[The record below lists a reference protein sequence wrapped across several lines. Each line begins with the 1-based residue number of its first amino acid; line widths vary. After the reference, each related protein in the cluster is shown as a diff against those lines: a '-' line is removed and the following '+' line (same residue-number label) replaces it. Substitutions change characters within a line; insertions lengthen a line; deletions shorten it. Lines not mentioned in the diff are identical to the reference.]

1 MVTQQSHIINSTKEI
16 FSSYIQNRILIFSNN
31 EKRTSNIYH
40 SLISQS
46 YILAKCY
53 NVELY
58 EKESIYLQWNFKLM
72 LYLLGVAT
80 QIRLY
85 NWWRKPEF
93 HTSSPSSKRS
103 IFNPRQNNADDK
115 AITLVSHKQQSTQQQ
130 TSKSYCLQSYYQTTV
145 LVHEVWVSAS
155 ESAGKFITN
164 N

>member
-53 NVELY
+53 SVELY
-58 EKESIYLQWNFKLM
+58 DNESIYLQWNFKLM
-72 LYLLGVAT
+72 LYLLDVAA

-103 IFNPRQNNADDK
+103 IFNPRRNNADDT
-115 AITLVSHKQQSTQQQ
+115 AITLEYLTGNSQPSNKVPSHIVFNHIIRQQFS
-130 TSKSYCLQSYYQTTV
+130 SMRCEWVHPSLQ
-145 LVHEVWVSAS
+145 AS
-155 ESAGKFITN
+155 S
-164 N
+164 